1 MHTYCDIGDSDR
13 TLLLLHGFSFRQGM
27 YPLMEDASN
36 RSKSLLP
43 FKEDQFNPVVLSKFL
58 GQLIQ
63 VEIESE
69 MKSVPTRTLAIWGE
83 QDTFILSKW
92 GAQLDQFLSDSEY
105 MEMAGEYHNIATIK
119 PNSLAH
125 IISGFVT

>member
-1 MHTYCDIGDSDR
+1 
-13 TLLLLHGFSFRQGM
+13 M

-63 VEIESE
+63 VEIKSE
-69 MKSVPTRTLAIWGE
+69 IRSVPTRTLAIWGE

-105 MEMAGEYHNIATIK
+105 MEMAGEYHNIASIK
-119 PNSLAH
+119 LNSLAH
-125 IISGFVT
+125 IISGIVT